1 SVYLVARRRYNLS
14 MLGVFDQPVMST
26 NATTRGAS
34 AVVLQSLMLMNDK
47 EVLEQSDRFAARLMS
62 EAGADASDN
71 ALLTMAYRSV
81 YGRAPA
87 ADELA
92 WTRGLLDRERQR
104 YKTAGDGDAKAL
116 ASVCHVLLNTNEF
129 LYVE

>member
-1 SVYLVARRRYNLS
+1 

-47 EVLEQSDRFAARLMS
+47 EVLDESGRFASRL
-62 EAGADASDN
+62 EKQAGADAGDN
-71 ALLTMAYRSV
+71 KMITLAYQYV
-81 YGRAPA
+81 YGRGPE
-87 ADELA
+87 ADELS
-92 WTRGLLDRERQR
+92 WTRGLLERERQR
-104 YKTAGDGDAKAL
+104 YREDGNAEAKAL
-116 ASVCHVLLNTNEF
+116 ASVCHVLFNTNEF